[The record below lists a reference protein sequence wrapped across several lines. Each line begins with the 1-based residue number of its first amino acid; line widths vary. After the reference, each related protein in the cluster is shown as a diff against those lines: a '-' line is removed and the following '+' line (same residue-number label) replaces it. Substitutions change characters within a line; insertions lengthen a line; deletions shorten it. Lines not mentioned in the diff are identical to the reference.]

1 MLIDNFN
8 NSVDFLEFVYG
19 FYKTIKANEIRLV
32 YEGKITHQITKA
44 FIALAEA
51 QMAEDQETVR
61 VQRIIF
67 HVMVEC
73 LQNISRYA
81 DDHESRDNIYS
92 GRGIFMISKNSDI
105 YCITTGNA
113 ILNDKIPALKKMI
126 DRVNELDEPML
137 KDFYIKQMREGR
149 LSEKGGAGLG
159 FIDIRR
165 KTGSKLDYHF
175 LPISDNISFFMLT
188 TTIPR
193 TY

>member
-1 MLIDNFN
+1 MSVDNFN
-8 NSVDFLEFVYG
+8 NSADFLEFVYG
-19 FYKTIKANEIRLV
+19 FYKTMKANEIRLV

-44 FIALAEA
+44 FISLAEA
-51 QMAEDQETVR
+51 QMAEDQEAAR

-73 LQNISRYA
+73 LQNVSRHA
-81 DDHESRDNIYS
+81 DDHESGDNIFS
-92 GRGIFMISKNSDI
+92 GKGIFMISKNSDI
-105 YCITTGNA
+105 YCITTGNS
-113 ILNDKIPALKKMI
+113 ILNEKIPALKKMI
-126 DRVNELDEPML
+126 DQINELDEPML

-165 KTGSKLDYHF
+165 KTGNKLEYHF
-175 LPISDNISFFMLT
+175 LPVSDNISFFMLT
-188 TTIPR
+188 TIIPR